1 MRKAKIVGTLGPSSD
16 SVEKIAE
23 LIRAGLNVARIN
35 MSHGTHEGHEQVI
48 KNVREASRL
57 VEREVAI
64 LLDLQGPKIRVDK
77 LPSPLKLE
85 DGSTWVIG
93 HSDLKDQYPE
103 YKDCFIPTIY
113 KDLVKDCEEGTRI
126 LFDDGYITAE
136 ALEQDRDVYK
146 IKIQVGG
153 ELKSNKGINLPD
165 VDVSAP
171 SFTEKDHEDL
181 MFGLTQEIDY
191 IALSFVRKKE
201 DILLVMNIL
210 HKLKLHIPIVAKI
223 EKPQAVTNIDEILDV
238 TDVIMVARGD
248 MGVEVG
254 NHLVPS
260 IQKQIISKCNER
272 GIPVITATQMLESMI
287 SHVSPTRAESS
298 DVANAVWDGT
308 DALMLSGET
317 ASGKFPIEAVKMM
330 SSIIKEAEKTP
341 KPRSLIKEMDLSS
354 VDSAVMLSA
363 SLVAEK
369 VSAKR
374 ILSVTESGNSCL
386 RMSRFRP
393 LTPVLGITNNI
404 ETVRRIC
411 LYWGVHPFY
420 LTEYDEDS
428 LSLQNDVLY
437 MVKEDLGLQGGD
449 KIVFT
454 RGDGKFFSKG
464 SSNSIRV
471 EVIKNLSPV

>member
-16 SVEKIAE
+16 SVDKIAE
-23 LIRAGLNVARIN
+23 LIRAGLNVARVN
-35 MSHGTHEGHEQVI
+35 MSHGSHEGHEQTI
-48 KNVREASRL
+48 KNIREASRL
-57 VEREVAI
+57 VDREVAI

-77 LPSPLKLE
+77 LPEPLDLK
-85 DGSTWVIG
+85 DGSEWVIG
-93 HSDLKDQYPE
+93 HSDQKESYPE
-103 YKDCFIPTIY
+103 YKDCYIPTIY
-113 KDLVKDCEEGTRI
+113 EDLVNDCEDGTRI
-126 LFDDGYITAE
+126 LFDDGYITAK
-136 ALEQDRDVYK
+136 AVKRDRDVYK
-146 IKIQVGG
+146 IKIEVGG
-153 ELKSNKGINLPD
+153 MLKSNKGINLPD
-165 VDVSAP
+165 ADVSAP
-171 SFTEKDHEDL
+171 SFTKKDHEDL
-181 MFGLTQEIDY
+181 MFGLTQSIDFV
-191 IALSFVRKKE
+191 ALSFVRRRE
-201 DILLVMNIL
+201 DILHVMNIL
-210 HKLKLHIPIVAKI
+210 HKLHLHIPIVAKI
-223 EKPQAVTNIDEILDV
+223 EKPQAVENLDEILEV
-238 TDVIMVARGD
+238 ADVIMVARGD

-260 IQKQIISKCNER
+260 IQKEIINKCNDR

-287 SHVSPTRAESS
+287 SHVTPTRAESS
-298 DVANAVWDGT
+298 DVANAIWDGA

-317 ASGKFPIEAVKMM
+317 ASGKFPVEAVKMM

-341 KPRSLIKEMDLSS
+341 KPRPQLKDMDLSH

-369 VSAKR
+369 VGAKR

-393 LTPVLGITNNI
+393 STPVLGITNNI

-420 LTEYDEDS
+420 LTDYDEDN
-428 LSLQNDVLY
+428 LGLQNDVVY
-437 MVKEDLGLQGGD
+437 MIKEDLGLESGD

-454 RGDGKFFSKG
+454 RGEGKFFSKG

-471 EVIKNLSPV
+471 EVIKSNKQ